1 MKPSAFEYHRPATPE
16 EAAELLAEFGDDA
29 KLIAGGQSLMPMLNL
44 RLAAFEHLIDI
55 RQLTGLSGITH
66 DSDSVAI
73 GATTNQATVGRST
86 TVLES
91 VPLLSRAT
99 PLIGHFPIRNRG
111 TLGGSVAHAD
121 AAAEYPAV
129 VLSLDAELEALSS
142 TGRRTIPASEFF
154 TGMWTTALRDD
165 EILTKV
171 TFPVREGRS
180 GFAINEFSRRKGD
193 FAMAGACV
201 AVKIDD
207 NSRVERCSIGLFG
220 LGSIPMRAT
229 STERSLVGCSIDE
242 LQVRDVGHVAVS
254 DLESV
259 PADLHGSAAYRT
271 RVGATMVSRALKSAL
286 EEAIDD

>member
-1 MKPSAFEYHRPATPE
+1 MKPSAFEYHRPTTPE
-16 EAAELLAEFGDDA
+16 EAAELLAELGEDA

-44 RLAAFEHLIDI
+44 RLAVFEHLIDI
-55 RQLTGLSGITH
+55 GGLTDLAGIEH
-66 DSDSVAI
+66 VSDSVVV
-73 GATTNQATVGRST
+73 GSTTSQAAVGRST
-86 TVLES
+86 TVLET

-129 VLSLDAELEALSS
+129 ALTLDAEIEALSS
-142 TGRRTIPASEFF
+142 AGRRTIPASEFF

-165 EILTKV
+165 EVLTKV
-171 TFPVREGRS
+171 TFPIREGRW

-193 FAMAGACV
+193 FALAGACL
-201 AVKIDD
+201 AVKVDD
-207 NSRVERCSIGLFG
+207 NSRVENCSIGLFG
-220 LGSIPMRAT
+220 LGSMPTRAT

-242 LQVRDVGHVAVS
+242 LQVRDVAHSAVS
-254 DLESV
+254 GLESV

-271 RVGATMVSRALKSAL
+271 RVGATMVARALKNAL
-286 EEAIDD
+286 EEATDD